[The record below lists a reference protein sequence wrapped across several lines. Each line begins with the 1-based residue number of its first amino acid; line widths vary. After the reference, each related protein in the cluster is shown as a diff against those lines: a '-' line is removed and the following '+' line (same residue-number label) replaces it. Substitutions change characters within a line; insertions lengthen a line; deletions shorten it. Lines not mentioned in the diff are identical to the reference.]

1 MKVKIVK
8 YIFLLL
14 YVLSFGYHC
23 YSSLQSGE
31 ASSGLSKNVAEV
43 VVEIEEKVFHV
54 EVTDFDKVHNSV
66 RKLIGHFA
74 YFGLISIFGFLCI
87 YFYTL
92 KLSKTLIISSII
104 GAIMA
109 AISEILQIFADARGP
124 SIKDALID
132 YGGYSVSTII
142 MFLIIFLVLKRKTKN
157 SQMGVK
163 GN

>member
-14 YVLSFGYHC
+14 YILSFGYHC

-31 ASSGLSKNVAEV
+31 ASSGLSKSITEV
-43 VVEIEEKVFHV
+43 VVEIEEKVFHI
-54 EVTDFDKVHNSV
+54 EVTDFDKVHTSV
-66 RKLIGHFA
+66 RKIIGHFA

-104 GAIMA
+104 GATMA
-109 AISEILQIFADARGP
+109 ATSEILQIFADARGP
-124 SIKDALID
+124 SIKDAFID
-132 YGGYSVSTII
+132 YGGYTLATLI
-142 MFLIIFLVLKRKTKN
+142 MFFIIFLILKRKTKN
-157 SQMGVK
+157 SQISDTGK
-163 GN
+163 